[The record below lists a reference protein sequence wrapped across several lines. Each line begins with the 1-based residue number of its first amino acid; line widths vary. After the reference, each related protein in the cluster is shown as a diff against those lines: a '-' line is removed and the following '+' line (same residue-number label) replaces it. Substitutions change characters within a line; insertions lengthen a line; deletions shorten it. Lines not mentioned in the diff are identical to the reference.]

1 MTPSPLVRCIID
13 PLLKAEI
20 RHESYQGVTRSSQK
34 ESSTKHSLN
43 THTMST
49 RARIGIL
56 LKDLSV
62 ESVYHHWDGY
72 PEWLGV
78 TLKEHYNTHE
88 SVAKLIDGGN
98 MSSCYS
104 DNEFDYEKQ
113 EFVKQDPKPNY
124 YGGDDERPH
133 LNSTIQMFLR
143 DAYASEE
150 YLYLF
155 CSREVI
161 EANWHNVRHSI
172 FGVEGWHAWSVRPMY
187 NKDYS
192 IRDTDVTPVEIPAFD
207 VADAS

>member
-1 MTPSPLVRCIID
+1 
-13 PLLKAEI
+13 
-20 RHESYQGVTRSSQK
+20 
-34 ESSTKHSLN
+34 
-43 THTMST
+43 MST
-49 RARIGIL
+49 NARIGLQLADGSIL
-56 LKDLSV
+56 
-62 ESVYHHWDGY
+62 SVYHHWDGY

-133 LNSTIQMFLR
+133 LNSSIQMFLK

-150 YLYLF
+150 FLYLF
-155 CSREVI
+155 CSKEVI
-161 EANWHNVRHSI
+161 EANKHNIKGTI
-172 FGVEGWHAWSVRPMY
+172 FEMEGWQAWSVRPLY
-187 NKDYS
+187 NEDYS
-192 IRDTDVTPVEIPAFD
+192 IRNTDVTPVEIPAYD

>member
-1 MTPSPLVRCIID
+1 
-13 PLLKAEI
+13 
-20 RHESYQGVTRSSQK
+20 
-34 ESSTKHSLN
+34 
-43 THTMST
+43 MST

-56 LKDLSV
+56 QKDLSV

-78 TLKEHYNTHE
+78 TLQEQYNNHE
-88 SVAKLIDGGN
+88 IVQALIDGGN

-113 EFVKQDPKPNY
+113 EFVKVDPAPAY

-133 LNSTIQMFLR
+133 LNSSIQEFLK
-143 DAYASEE
+143 DAFASEE

-155 CSREVI
+155 CSNEVI
-161 EANWHNVRHSI
+161 EANKHNIKGTI
-172 FGVEGWHAWSVRPMY
+172 FEIEGWHAWSVRPLY
-187 NKDYS
+187 NEDYS
-192 IRDTDVTPVEIPAFD
+192 IRNTDVTPVKIPAYD